1 MSETRQ
7 NNYRQILENPF
18 GGGVLRSRAKLIPSF
33 GILLSL
39 RKTPIKAMTGGL
51 FRENSKVKFAPASVK
66 QGCSVSVK
74 REERIRSFATGFT
87 GKKCCRPLRK
97 ILGSRKSACAGCF
110 HRFHQLSLLC
120 GRPEFHHQLMGG
132 CDQESV

>member
-74 REERIRSFATGFT
+74 REERIRSFATAFT
-87 GKKCCRPLRK
+87 GKKCGRPLRK
-97 ILGSRKSACAGCF
+97 ILSSRKSVCADCC
-110 HRFHQLSLLC
+110 HRIPFCSRFC
-120 GRPEFHHQLMGG
+120 SPWPERA
-132 CDQESV
+132 